1 MRGQLRRGVLA
12 ALCAGVLASHTA
24 RAQDLSA
31 PRADSVP
38 PAPSRAVVDVTVAAG
53 GNDAG
58 PLVETIRELLGRLGI
73 SVNAQLVAHPGMAAQ
88 AASDFPLA
96 RVRIDLESP
105 REAKVLVYGRTG
117 EVALRQSFARD
128 TSPAVVREEVADAVR
143 SAVEAQLLRDP
154 QRAAAATAASAS
166 PAPDEAPIV
175 STPPPPPA
183 PPPAPPTPPRAA
195 EPPPAEPPQSEAPTP
210 PPAWLRGLALDVT
223 ALAGAGPFA
232 GGSGPVPRIGGG
244 LIVASRRWLRP
255 SLAVTGEYMAPF
267 DVSLSPQLVTAH
279 VSNVSVRAIPAIQV
293 FHASWIAVDVGVG
306 GGVDVLTVG
315 QRAVTLPARGL
326 GAPPPNV
333 DPILCGVLAGHL
345 GLTPGVALTLV
356 VGSDVDVGSLPNYVV
371 DDSNR
376 KPPREVMIPWRV
388 RPFLLAG
395 FAFTA
400 LGERR
405 FARAVIQ

>member
-1 MRGQLRRGVLA
+1 V
-12 ALCAGVLASHTA
+12 S
-24 RAQDLSA
+24 
-31 PRADSVP
+31 

-73 SVNAQLVAHPGMAAQ
+73 NVNAQLVAHSGSPAE

-117 EVALRQSFARD
+117 EVALRQSFVRD
-128 TSPAVVREEVADAVR
+128 ASPAVVREEVADAVR

-166 PAPDEAPIV
+166 PAPPETPIV
-175 STPPPPPA
+175 STPPPPPS
-183 PPPAPPTPPRAA
+183 PPPPPAA
-195 EPPPAEPPQSEAPTP
+195 EPPPAEPPRSEAPTP
-210 PPAWLRGLALDVT
+210 PPAWLRGRALDVT
-223 ALAGAGPFA
+223 AVAGAGPYA
-232 GGSGPVPRIGGG
+232 GNALIVPRIGGG
-244 LIVASRRWLRP
+244 VTVASRRWLRP
-255 SLAVTGEYMAPF
+255 SIAVTGEYMAF
-267 DVSLSPQLVTAH
+267 DVSSPSPTVVTAH

-293 FHASWIAVDVGVG
+293 FHDSWIAVDVGVG

-315 QRAVTLPARGL
+315 ASA
-326 GAPPPNV
+326 APPGSNLRPSTTY
-333 DPILCGVLAGHL
+333 PEPLLCGVIAGYLA
-345 GLTPGVALTLV
+345 LTPGVALTLA
-356 VGSDVDVGSLPNYVV
+356 VGSDVDVASPQPRYVV
-371 DDSNR
+371 GDS
-376 KPPREVMIPWRV
+376 KGHPIGDVLIPSPV

-400 LGERR
+400 VGERR